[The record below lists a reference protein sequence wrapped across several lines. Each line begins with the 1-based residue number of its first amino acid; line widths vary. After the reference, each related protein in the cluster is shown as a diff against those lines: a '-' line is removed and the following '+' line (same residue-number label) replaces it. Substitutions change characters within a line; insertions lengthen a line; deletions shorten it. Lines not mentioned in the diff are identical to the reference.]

1 LLLQDVAVRVLL
13 RLALNL
19 VLLLAKKR
27 QRPKGW
33 EKRVRVLALEKREAM
48 GVALALSAQ
57 EAVMPAPRTLD
68 PKKGCWASA

>member
-1 LLLQDVAVRVLL
+1 LQDVAVRVLL

-19 VLLLAKKR
+19 VLLAEKR

-48 GVALALSAQ
+48 GLALALSAQ